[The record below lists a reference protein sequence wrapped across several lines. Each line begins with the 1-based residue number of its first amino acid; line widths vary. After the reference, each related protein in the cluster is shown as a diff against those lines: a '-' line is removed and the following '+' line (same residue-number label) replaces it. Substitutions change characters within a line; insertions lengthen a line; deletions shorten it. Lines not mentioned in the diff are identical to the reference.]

1 MKKDAQ
7 VFLRHILESIGLIES
22 YVKGKTLD
30 DFLGSVQLQDAVI
43 RRVEIIGEAAKN
55 IPADIREAHPEVPW
69 RNMAG
74 MRDIIIHE
82 YFGIDLKLTWKVAT
96 EDLENLRDEI
106 SAILG

>member
-1 MKKDAQ
+1 MKKDAH
-7 VFLRHILESIGLIES
+7 VFLRHILESIDLIES
-22 YVKGKTLD
+22 YVNGKTLD

-43 RRVEIIGEAAKN
+43 RRIEIIDEAAKN
-55 IPADIREAHPEVPW
+55 IPAETREAHPEIPW

-74 MRDIIIHE
+74 MRDIIIHQ

-96 EDLENLRDEI
+96 EDLENLKGAI